1 MSEQYIKLS
10 DVVDTIYRDWW
21 CGSNPDARI
30 PSVVEDINNL
40 KTYTIPD
47 EPDFKVGDE
56 VWYIYNEDGV
66 LKRIVH
72 AIIGS
77 ITTMRHGSFFNFNT
91 PMSTAYKTKEAA
103 EQALKELRKIEFKE
117 GD

>member
-1 MSEQYIKLS
+1 MSEQYIKLD
-10 DVVDTIYRDWW
+10 DVKYLL
-21 CGSNPDARI
+21 SNKWNKYI
-30 PSVVEDINNL
+30 SEKGTVEVYEELNNS

-103 EQALKELRKIEFKE
+103 EQALKELNNE
-117 GD
+117 

>member
-47 EPDFKVGDE
+47 EPDFKVGDNFYYPYQGFARAGKVKKVILGIIEIADDAKVYRTE
-56 VWYIYNEDGV
+56 VE
-66 LKRIVH
+66 
-72 AIIGS
+72 
-77 ITTMRHGSFFNFNT
+77 
-91 PMSTAYKTKEAA
+91 A
-103 EQALKELRKIEFKE
+103 EQALKELNNE
-117 GD
+117 